1 MKIVALCN
9 QKGGVGKSTLTY
21 HLADALAQAGKK
33 VLIVDADP
41 QGNITLATAA
51 TPRSADAVGL
61 ADVLTSRS
69 KRALRR
75 TIYPTHREGVDLV
88 PTSGEALALVRDELV
103 IAGPGRESRL
113 REALATLAPTEY
125 DICLIDCPPS
135 LDQLTINA
143 LVCADSVVVVT
154 QAKLWSA
161 QGLARLLENVALVR
175 SHYNAALDVSGIA
188 INLVDSR
195 TTGAQ
200 HWTTEIGKYASQNT
214 VPILWPAIPKRVAI
228 ADSIETG
235 SSLTD
240 PELVRVFQIL
250 AEKISRPTSQ
260 PHS

>member
-1 MKIVALCN
+1 MRIVALCN

-21 HLADALAQAGKK
+21 HLADTLAGGGKR

-41 QGNITLATAA
+41 QGNITLATAK
-51 TPRSADAVGL
+51 TPRSADSVGL

-69 KRALRR
+69 RRTLRK
-75 TIYPTHREGVDLV
+75 TIYPTHLEGVDLV
-88 PTSGEALALVRDELV
+88 PTSGEGLALVRDELV

-113 REALATLAPTEY
+113 RDALKSLPQTY
-125 DICLIDCPPS
+125 DLCLIDCPPA

-143 LVCADSVVVVT
+143 LVSADAAVVVT

-161 QGLARLLENVALVR
+161 QGLARLLDNVSLVQ
-175 SHYNAALDVSGIA
+175 SHYNPALSVDGIV
-188 INLVDSR
+188 INLVDQR

-200 HWTTEIGKYASQNT
+200 HWTTEISKYASQNG

-228 ADSIETG
+228 ADSVETG

-240 PELVRVFQIL
+240 PELLRIFKVL
-250 AEKISRPTSQ
+250 ADKISQ
-260 PHS
+260 PIR